1 MVGCVLSVMEGKFPM
16 QVFKEGPGLRT
27 AWYSANVLSVEDDKA
42 YVLFSDLSVEQG
54 LFIYHMILRIQ

>member
-1 MVGCVLSVMEGKFPM
+1 M

-27 AWYSANVLSVEDDKA
+27 AWYSANVLRLEDDKA

-54 LFIYHMILRIQ
+54 LFIYHMDFYTT